1 VIPTNSTT
9 DLLRQLA
16 LLRWVAV
23 AGQATTIAFVSN
35 VMLVQLPLV
44 PLCLGVASLALFNI
58 YASWRSRT
66 AQSMSVAELYAHLV
80 VDIAELSWVVG
91 WSGGVENPFS
101 SLFLLPIAL
110 STFSLPRR
118 WLLAVTACAVLGFA
132 LAVLLGRPLPHIHG
146 VFGDS
151 FDVHKLGMLV
161 NFLVTAA
168 MMLFFLARFAEA
180 WRTRE
185 SELATLRER
194 FARNE
199 GIVALATHA
208 ASVAHELN
216 TPLATLTLLTEE
228 LREQAS
234 DPALRD
240 DLAVIRH
247 LVDRCRDRVRELA
260 SPAQVS
266 PGHARVELESTVEQ
280 WRLFRPTVELIRTNR
295 LDGPVHVDAA
305 VGHLLLV
312 LLNNAADASEQAG
325 VAKVELA
332 LEAGNGSLEGR
343 IRDYGVG
350 FDHVVPKLPGE
361 LMRTSKPG
369 GLGIGLAL
377 SHATMERLGGELSMT
392 SAGEGGG
399 VIVSFRLPFAA

>member
-1 VIPTNSTT
+1 MT

-16 LLRWVAV
+16 LLRWIAV
-23 AGQATTIAFVSN
+23 AGQATTIAVVSK
-35 VMLVQLPLV
+35 VMQVQLPLL
-44 PLCLGVASLALFNI
+44 PLWLGIAGLTLFNA
-58 YASWRSRT
+58 YAAWRSRT
-66 AQSMSVAELYAHLV
+66 ARNISAAEPVAHIL

-91 WSGGVENPFS
+91 WSGGIENPFS
-101 SLFLLPIAL
+101 SLFLMPIAL
-110 STFSLPRR
+110 STFSLPRK
-118 WLLAVTACAVLGFA
+118 WLLAVTGCAGLGFA
-132 LAVLLGRPLPHIHG
+132 LSVLLGRPLPHIHG
-146 VFGDS
+146 VFGDL
-151 FDVHKLGMLV
+151 FNVHKLGMLV
-161 NFLVTAA
+161 NFLVSAA
-168 MMLFFLARFAEA
+168 MMMFFFARFAAA

-240 DLAVIRH
+240 DLTVIRQ

-260 SPAQVS
+260 SPAHAS
-266 PGHARVELESTVEQ
+266 PGQARVELESVVEQ
-280 WRLFRPTVELIRTNR
+280 WQLFRPAVELIRKNR
-295 LDGPVHVDAA
+295 LDGPVSVDAA

-325 VAKVELA
+325 IAKVELA
-332 LEAGNGSLEGR
+332 LETGGGSLVGR
-343 IRDYGVG
+343 IRDFGVG
-350 FDHVVPKLPGE
+350 FEQAVPTLPGE
-361 LMRTSKPG
+361 LMRTSKPD

-377 SHATMERLGGELSMT
+377 SHATIERLGGELSMA

-399 VIVSFRLPFAA
+399 VIVSFRLPNGT